1 MVCER
6 GSGGAPLFARGS
18 SRPRMTRE
26 RQSSSDI
33 GLVPVLGLALMLNG
47 QSFVLLGGLEQLLRL
62 PFKRAVVAE

>member
-6 GSGGAPLFARGS
+6 GSGGALLFARES
-18 SRPRMTRE
+18 SRPRMSRE
-26 RQSSSDI
+26 RRSSGDI
-33 GLVPVLGLALMLNG
+33 GSVPVLGLALMLNG